1 MAIPSRQIGGSTTT
15 ALLWQISKQLEELIC
30 VRSGGCG
37 TTTTTTTTVAP
48 TTTTTTTLDC
58 NCYTLINNTNNS
70 SSYNYIDCSGS
81 EINNVPIASG
91 ETTNLCASRDSI
103 LCVDVI
109 LILDQGVCGEVCNY
123 SCNIYKVEPPTDG
136 PEAEWDYSYVDCDG
150 IFVQGAIESGDRS
163 LTDCMVVGS
172 LTYFPE
178 GLTVTNLGECLV
190 NTTDVFVNCPEAC
203 PGSGCPQPYN
213 YYDVWMTQSCIDSW
227 PTIGCEVW
235 LDEFKT
241 TPFPNGNYNNGDG
254 ACITITDGV
263 VTAIP

>member
-15 ALLWQISKQLEELIC
+15 NLLWQISKQLEELIC

-37 TTTTTTTTVAP
+37 TTTTTTTT
-48 TTTTTTTLDC
+48 LDC
-58 NCYTLINNTNNS
+58 NCYTLINNTNDS

-91 ETTNLCASRDSI
+91 ETINLCASRDSI
-103 LCVDVI
+103 SCVDVI

-123 SCNIYKVEPPTDG
+123 SCNIYKVEA
-136 PEAEWDYSYVDCDG
+136 PEVPGAEWNYSYVDCEG
-150 IFVQGAIESGDRS
+150 IFVQGVIGTGDRS
-163 LTDCMVVGS
+163 LTDCMIVGS

-178 GLTVTNLGECLV
+178 GLIVTNLGECLV
-190 NTTDVFVNCPEAC
+190 NTTDVFVDCGAGCN
-203 PGSGCPQPYN
+203 PGAGGCQQPFDYFN
-213 YYDVWMTQSCIDSW
+213 VWMTQSCIDSW

>member
-15 ALLWQISKQLEELIC
+15 NLLWQISKQLEELIC
-30 VRSGGCG
+30 VRAGGCG
-37 TTTTTTTTVAP
+37 TTTTTTTVAP

-70 SSYNYIDCSGS
+70 SSYDYIDCSGS

-91 ETTNLCASRDSI
+91 ETINLCASRDSI
-103 LCVDVI
+103 SCVDVI

-123 SCNIYKVEPPTDG
+123 SCNIYKVEA
-136 PEAEWDYSYVDCDG
+136 PEVPGAEWNYSYVDCEG
-150 IFVQGAIESGDRS
+150 IFVQGVIGTGDRS

-178 GLTVTNLGECLV
+178 GLIVTNLGECLV
-190 NTTDVFVNCPEAC
+190 NATNIFVNCPEAC
-203 PGSGCPQPYN
+203 NPGPSCQQPYD
-213 YYDVWMTQSCIDSW
+213 YYNVWMTQSCIDSW

-241 TPFPNGNYNNGDG
+241 TAFPDGNYNNGEG
-254 ACITITDGV
+254 ECITITGGV